1 MMSFRKLYFSSF
13 FFKVMSKFK
22 LKINESKEINR
33 DRKYLMGKYQID
45 IPFNHSLPQYQKA
58 NRLYDRFLP
67 VLVKNLDS
75 NKLIID
81 VGANVGDTTIAIIQ
95 NCKNPI
101 YSIEPS
107 ELFYSYLEKNIKK
120 LLSSDKERVKCI
132 NKFIGTGDF
141 NGQLSHSGGTARV
154 ITASNSDVINYKT
167 LDSIIEDD
175 SVVELIKVDTDGYDF
190 DVLKSSENILIK
202 SEPILFW
209 ENQMFKDFQIKG
221 FNNLYNLLQEIGYKY
236 IYIFD
241 NFGNLIIEE
250 SDFETLK
257 KINSYVLS
265 MDRNQSTRTYFY
277 TDILASTEKNYST
290 VKNAISE
297 YKKEWLSI
305 ERPKAQTK

>member
-1 MMSFRKLYFSSF
+1 M
-13 FFKVMSKFK
+13 FK
-22 LKINESKEINR
+22 LLNKKKGNSP
-33 DRKYLMGKYQID
+33 KYIEYSIGKYRLN
-45 IPFNHSLPQYQKA
+45 IPHNHPLPQYQKS
-58 NRLYDRFLP
+58 NKLYDRFLP
-67 VLVKNLDS
+67 VLVKNLNSD
-75 NKLIID
+75 KIIID
-81 VGANVGDTTIAIIQ
+81 VGANVGDSTIAMIQ

-107 ELFYSYLEKNIKK
+107 ELFYPYLEKNIKK
-120 LLSSDKERVKCI
+120 LLSSDKKRVICL
-132 NKFIGTGDF
+132 NEFIGTGDF
-141 NGQLSHSGGTARV
+141 NGQFLHSGGTASV
-154 ITASNSDVINYKT
+154 TTASSSNVINYKT

-175 SVVELIKVDTDGYDF
+175 SAVELIKVDTDGYDF

-209 ENQMFKDFQIKG
+209 ENQMFEEFQIKG
-221 FNNLYNLLQEIGYKY
+221 FNDLYSLLQKIGYKY

-265 MDRNQSTRTYFY
+265 MDKNQSTRTFFY

-290 VKNAISE
+290 VKKAILE
-297 YKKEWLSI
+297 YKKDWLSI
-305 ERPKAQTK
+305 ESPKAQIK